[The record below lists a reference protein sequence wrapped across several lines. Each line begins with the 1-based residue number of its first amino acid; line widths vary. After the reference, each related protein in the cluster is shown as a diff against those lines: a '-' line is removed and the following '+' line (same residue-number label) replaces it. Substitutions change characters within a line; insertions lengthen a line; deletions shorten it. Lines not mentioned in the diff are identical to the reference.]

1 MADFMKRNIITDSY
15 EFPEGALK
23 IYGGGKFYNGFS
35 IAETQR
41 LTVVNEDGLLK
52 FSREAL
58 GGNVG
63 SNIIFGIIPPNSNKV
78 ICADVVTPLSQLQT
92 NVYINNVILGPN
104 MNWGI
109 AGIRRTPDS
118 PSYASQVQAGG
129 EFRIEFIYYQALPE
143 MMWTVRALWIE

>member
-1 MADFMKRNIITDSY
+1 MADFMKRKIITDSY

-41 LTVVNEDGLLK
+41 LTVVNKDGLLK

-58 GGNVG
+58 GGNVE
-63 SNIIFGIIPPNSNKV
+63 SNIIFGTIPPNNKKV
-78 ICADVVTPLSQLQT
+78 ICADVVIPLSQLQT
-92 NVYINNVILGPN
+92 NVYINDQILGPN

-109 AGIRRTPDS
+109 TGVRRTS
-118 PSYASQVQAGG
+118 ESQYFVTQVQAGG
-129 EFRIEFIYYQALPE
+129 KFRIKFIYYQALPE
-143 MMWTVRALWIE
+143 MMWAVQALWIE

>member
-1 MADFMKRNIITDSY
+1 MADFMKRKISTDSY

-41 LTVVNEDGLLK
+41 LTVVNENGLLK

-63 SNIIFGIIPPNSNKV
+63 SNIIFGNIPQNSKKV

-92 NVYINNVILGPN
+92 NVYINNRIVGGN
-104 MNWGI
+104 MNWSI
-109 AGIRRTPDS
+109 AGIRRTSDWGS
-118 PSYASQVQAGG
+118 AAVQAGG
-129 EFRIEFIYYQALPE
+129 EFRITFIYYQALPE

>member
-1 MADFMKRNIITDSY
+1 MADFMKRKISTDPY
-15 EFPEGALK
+15 QFPEGALK

-63 SNIIFGIIPPNSNKV
+63 SNVIFGNIPPNGKKV

-92 NVYINNVILGPN
+92 NVYINDQILGPN

-109 AGIRRTPDS
+109 AGIRRTPEHA
-118 PSYASQVQAGG
+118 ASQVQAGG
-129 EFRIEFIYYQALPE
+129 EFRITFIYYQALPE

>member
-23 IYGGGKFYNGFS
+23 IYGSGKFYNGFS

-58 GGNVG
+58 GGNVS
-63 SNIIFGIIPPNSNKV
+63 SNIIYGIIPQNNKKV
-78 ICADVVTPLSQLQT
+78 ICADVVTPLTQLLT
-92 NVYINNVILGPN
+92 NVYINDQILISS
-104 MNWGI
+104 MNWSI
-109 AGIRRTPDS
+109 TGIRRTSESQFDVT
-118 PSYASQVQAGG
+118 QVQAGG
-129 EFRIEFIYYQALPE
+129 EFRLEFIYYQALPE